1 MTPMEKVRF
10 YHVMIDSLMGERDTT
25 RNTNASLEL
34 GFKVLA
40 ELGCSFPQS
49 ALMVGMATIRG
60 LFKLK
65 NAAKNDWTDQTIN
78 KLPITTDPDTA
89 SVMKTLSRFFLI
101 TYVCKP
107 ELIPLVI
114 VKNIKMTFEKGV
126 SIYSPPSFAS
136 LGMII
141 SHSMGD
147 DETGKKLASFSL
159 RLVGR
164 LKNTSRVAESE
175 TMLIAYSTTLHWT
188 MFIQACR
195 VPYLEAYQ
203 IGMRTGDTFFSVMVG
218 ALLLLAFLRSG
229 NVSRTPRGGSF
240 KLYEGRRR
248 LWMYFTKGLPLPA
261 SAGGIEPPG
270 KFPRIGSF

>member
-1 MTPMEKVRF
+1 
-10 YHVMIDSLMGERDTT
+10 
-25 RNTNASLEL
+25 
-34 GFKVLA
+34 
-40 ELGCSFPQS
+40 
-49 ALMVGMATIRG
+49 MVGMATIRG

-147 DETGKKLASFSL
+147 DEMGKKLASFSL

-164 LKNTSRVAESE
+164 LKNIRVEWQNPKRCLSRTRRRCTGQCSSRPVGSRTLRRTKSVCARATPFSALWSAHFYCWHSFDQGTSLALLEAEALSFTKVAEDCGCI
-175 TMLIAYSTTLHWT
+175 LQRDCLYLHR
-188 MFIQACR
+188 Q
-195 VPYLEAYQ
+195 V
-203 IGMRTGDTFFSVMVG
+203 
-218 ALLLLAFLRSG
+218 ALNLQG
-229 NVSRTPRGGSF
+229 NSPESARFDGT
-240 KLYEGRRR
+240 R
-248 LWMYFTKGLPLPA
+248 L
-261 SAGGIEPPG
+261 
-270 KFPRIGSF
+270 